1 MSSNLQTAM
10 EGLISVF
17 HSYSG
22 KEGDKYKL
30 SKAELKN
37 LLQGELAEF
46 LTVSVFQRKLD
57 IKKKK
62 IRSCM

>member
-10 EGLISVF
+10 EGLIAVF

-37 LLQGELAEF
+37 LLQGELAE
-46 LTVSVFQRKLD
+46 LLAVSVWHVCYRWRL
-57 IKKKK
+57 
-62 IRSCM
+62 C